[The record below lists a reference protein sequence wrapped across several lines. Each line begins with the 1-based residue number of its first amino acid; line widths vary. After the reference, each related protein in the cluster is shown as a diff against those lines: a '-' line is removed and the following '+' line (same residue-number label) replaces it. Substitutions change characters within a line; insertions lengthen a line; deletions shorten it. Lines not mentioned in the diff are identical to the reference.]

1 MSMDSIQGKKIGF
14 AITASYCTFD
24 AILEP
29 IETIIKAGGIITP
42 ILSFNAAE
50 VDTRYMKAEDFKNK
64 LIKLTGQKIIASL
77 VDAEPI
83 GPQAL
88 FDIVIVAPCTGN
100 TLAKL
105 ACGIT
110 DTPVT
115 MACKAQRRN
124 DRPVLLAISTND
136 ALSLN
141 APNIAKLMSTKGYY
155 FVPFRQDNAQ
165 KKPTSIIADMNMI
178 LPAALSALDGMQVQ
192 PIIV

>member
-1 MSMDSIQGKKIGF
+1 MDSIQGKKIGF
-14 AITASYCTFD
+14 AITASFCTFD
-24 AILEP
+24 TILEP
-29 IETIIKAGGIITP
+29 IENIINAGAAVTP
-42 ILSFNAAE
+42 ILSFNAAT
-50 VDTRYMKAEDFKNK
+50 VDTRYMKAEDFKSR
-64 LIKLTGQKIIASL
+64 LVKLTGNDIIASL
-77 VDAEPI
+77 VEAEPV
-83 GPQAL
+83 GPKAL

-141 APNIAKLMSTKGYY
+141 ATNIAKLMSAKGYY
-155 FVPFRQDNAQ
+155 FVPYKQDNAQ
-165 KKPTSIIADMNMI
+165 KKPTSIIADMNLI
-178 LPAALSALDGMQVQ
+178 LPAALEALDGKQLQ
-192 PIIV
+192 PVLV

>member
-1 MSMDSIQGKKIGF
+1 MESIQGKKIGF

-24 AILEP
+24 AILKP
-29 IETIIKAGGIITP
+29 IENIISAGAIVTP
-42 ILSFNAAE
+42 ILSLNAAT
-50 VDTRYMKAEDFKNK
+50 VDTRYMKADDFKDK
-64 LIKLTGQKIIASL
+64 LIKLTGNTIIASL
-77 VDAEPI
+77 VEAEPV
-83 GPQAL
+83 GPKAL

-155 FVPFRQDNAQ
+155 FVPYKQDNAQ
-165 KKPTSIIADMNMI
+165 KKPTSIIADMNLI
-178 LPAALSALDGMQVQ
+178 LPAALAALNGKQLQ
-192 PIIV
+192 PVLI